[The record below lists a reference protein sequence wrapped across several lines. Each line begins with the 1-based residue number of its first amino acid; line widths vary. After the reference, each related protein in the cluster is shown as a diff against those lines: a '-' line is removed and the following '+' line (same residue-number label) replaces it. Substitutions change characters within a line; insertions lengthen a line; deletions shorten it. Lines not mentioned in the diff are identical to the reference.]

1 MRRHKNNI
9 PPMIGPILKRE
20 RKVTVKIYR
29 RMYEIAQSV
38 LERAKI
44 NAVTSVVI
52 MIALRSKAFLK
63 HLLHSGGA
71 TEPA

>member
-38 LERAKI
+38 LERVRI
-44 NAVTSVVI
+44 NAV
-52 MIALRSKAFLK
+52 R
-63 HLLHSGGA
+63 HG
-71 TEPA
+71 